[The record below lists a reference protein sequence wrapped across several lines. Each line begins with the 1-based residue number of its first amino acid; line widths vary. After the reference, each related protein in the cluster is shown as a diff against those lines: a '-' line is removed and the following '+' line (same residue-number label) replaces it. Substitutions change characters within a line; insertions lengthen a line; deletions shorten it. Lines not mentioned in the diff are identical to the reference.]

1 MLLPTRPSVLLY
13 TISPLLANGLSL
25 DITSSASIKNASSIV
40 AKDMLSYYHGIDPGQ
55 DPGVFGGP
63 YLWSESG
70 AAWGSMIDY
79 WNYTGDA
86 QYVALVQRA
95 LLWQVGPDNDYM
107 SPNQTKAEGNDD
119 QAIWALTAMRAAEL
133 QFPHP
138 STSTSPSWLDLAVN
152 AFNDQVSR
160 WDTSTCGGGLRWQIF
175 NFNQGY
181 DYKNAISTGAFFQLA
196 ARLARYTGNQTYA
209 DWATKSYDWTSSIG
223 FIDHDYRV
231 FDGALVKGN
240 CSEIDHLQWTYAAG
254 AFMYGSAVMT
264 NFTNTNATWKIRT
277 NELLASMSVFFTGA
291 YNTDGTSGNP
301 GIMTEVA
308 CESIGTCDTDQ
319 YAYKGLTAQ
328 WMGEAMQVAPFT
340 KDVIMS
346 YLQHSAEGAAKQ
358 CSGGQ
363 NGTTCGTR
371 WTKSEYDG
379 NTGLGQELSA
389 LNVFLA
395 NLAVNS
401 SAPTNA
407 NTTVA
412 STAEANGTTP
422 SSSSTT
428 TISGSTIP
436 SSSTTTTSGKPTTTS
451 AKPSS
456 GSQRLWA
463 ASWALSF
470 AIPAAVLSLS
480 LL

>member
-1 MLLPTRPSVLLY
+1 
-13 TISPLLANGLSL
+13 
-25 DITSSASIKNASSIV
+25 
-40 AKDMLSYYHGIDPGQ
+40 
-55 DPGVFGGP
+55 
-63 YLWSESG
+63 
-70 AAWGSMIDY
+70 
-79 WNYTGDA
+79 
-86 QYVALVQRA
+86 
-95 LLWQVGPDNDYM
+95 
-107 SPNQTKAEGNDD
+107 
-119 QAIWALTAMRAAEL
+119 
-133 QFPHP
+133 
-138 STSTSPSWLDLAVN
+138 
-152 AFNDQVSR
+152 
-160 WDTSTCGGGLRWQIF
+160 
-175 NFNQGY
+175 
-181 DYKNAISTGAFFQLA
+181 
-196 ARLARYTGNQTYA
+196 
-209 DWATKSYDWTSSIG
+209 
-223 FIDHDYRV
+223 
-231 FDGALVKGN
+231 
-240 CSEIDHLQWTYAAG
+240 
-254 AFMYGSAVMT
+254 
-264 NFTNTNATWKIRT
+264 
-277 NELLASMSVFFTGA
+277 MSVFFTGA

-346 YLQHSAEGAAKQ
+346 YLQHSAQGAARQ
-358 CSGGQ
+358 CSGGK

-379 NTGLGQELSA
+379 KTGLGQELSA

-401 SAPTNA
+401 SALTNA

-412 STAEANGTTP
+412 SKAEANGTTP
-422 SSSSTT
+422 S
-428 TISGSTIP
+428 

-480 LL
+480 LF